1 MFNKTLLVSVFATL
15 TLNASIENTTFL
27 KDDFKITLEWLE
39 EKPRSYAKDFFII
52 QFLQNENIKKDE
64 ALKALEMAKNQQG
77 RVKQA
82 FSKNFTNLTDYE
94 FDCFTSNL
102 KLLLKKDDKCLA
114 LGLTLN
120 EATKIRRKTLKE
132 EIIPRINDYPT
143 LKNDL
148 EILLSNDRLKAL
160 KEENVNRFYRLFLQ
174 TNHNFR
180 VWNFNKNYEDDFLQK
195 LSLNNDFTKF
205 ISIIT
210 NNDDFKTAQKS
221 LLNFQINENVDFYT
235 SFNLAINAIKYEK
248 NNKALEFL
256 ENANKKA
263 FYKMDKDNI
272 LFWQYK
278 LTNNKEY
285 LEQLASSWDNNIYSI
300 YAKELLNQEIQN
312 ISFNVQLKN
321 QKSDFNYVNQFEWI
335 KVLDD
340 VKTGVDDKKLEK
352 YYNIFTDEN
361 TLPHYVYILHK
372 FHKFKKQY
380 FITPYE
386 DVFNQFELKD
396 KVLMYSI
403 AKQESNFIPSSI
415 SYATAQG
422 VMQIMPFLSED
433 LAKRKNEEYNV
444 YHQFIPKTNIEYAK
458 KHIDVL
464 NKQFNNNILMV
475 AYAYNGGAGY
485 LKSQLKKE
493 IFKNKYKYD
502 PFFSMELISYEQTKK
517 YGKKVLGNY
526 LIYYNYLNKEEKI
539 TTNELLKMISL

>member
-1 MFNKTLLVSVFATL
+1 MFNKSLLVSAFTAL
-15 TLNASIENTTFL
+15 TLNATIENTTFL

-39 EKPRSYAKDFFII
+39 QKPKSYAKDFFII
-52 QFLQNENIKKDE
+52 QFLEKNNIKEHE
-64 ALKALEMAKNQQG
+64 ALKALEMAKNKNG
-77 RVKQA
+77 RVKKA
-82 FSKNFTNLTDYE
+82 FSKNFTTLTDYE
-94 FDCFTSNL
+94 YDCYTSSF
-102 KLLLKKDDKCLA
+102 KTLLSKDDKCLA

-120 EATKIRRKTLKE
+120 EATKITKKNLKE
-132 EIIPRINDYPT
+132 VIARLNEYPT

-148 EILLSNDRLKAL
+148 EILLQNNRLNAL
-160 KEENVNRFYRLFLQ
+160 KNEHTNRFYRLFLE
-174 TNHNFR
+174 TNNNFR
-180 VWNFNKNYEDDFLQK
+180 LWNFNKDYDNEFLQK
-195 LSLNNDFTKF
+195 LSKSDNFPKF
-205 ISIIT
+205 VSRIL

-221 LLNFQINENVDFYT
+221 FLNFQINDNVDFYT
-235 SFNLAINAIKYEK
+235 SFNLAINAIKYDN

-256 ENANKKA
+256 EHANKKA
-263 FYKMDKDNI
+263 YYKMDKDNI

-278 LTNNKEY
+278 LTNKKEY
-285 LEQLASSWDNNIYSI
+285 LEELANSWDNNIYSI
-300 YAKELLNQEIQN
+300 YAKEQLNQKIEN
-312 ISFNVQLKN
+312 IFFSVKLKN
-321 QKSDFNYVNQFEWI
+321 EKSDFNYVNQFEWI

-422 VMQIMPFLSED
+422 VMQIMPFLSQS
-433 LAKRKNEEYNV
+433 LAKRRNEDYNV

-458 KHIDVL
+458 KHLDVL
-464 NKQFNNNILMV
+464 NKQFDNNILMV

-526 LIYYNYLNKEEKI
+526 LIYYNHLNKEEKI
-539 TTNELLKMISL
+539 TTNELFEKINL